1 MMAHPPLSP
10 ARQAAIPVG
19 MRYLLL
25 AALPLLIAAAPP
37 ATPPVTPQ
45 PLTLDRIFAAP
56 ALSGPSPR
64 SPKLSPDG
72 RYATLLKARPDDV
85 ERYDLWAIDTATGA
99 EHMLVDSRKIGSG
112 GPISEA
118 EKMRRERAR
127 VGGTKGI
134 VEYDWSPDAKSVLV
148 PVDGDLYLATLDG
161 AVRRLTDTP
170 QTEIDSKVSRGG
182 HYVSFVRDQNLFAID
197 LADGKERQLTTD
209 GKGTVTCGTAEFV
222 AQEELDRRT
231 GHWWSPD
238 DGHVAVECYDEAPV
252 KQVTRASIGAE
263 GTTTYTQRYPL
274 AGTANVAVSLW
285 IAPPDGGN
293 RVKVDLGTNPDIY
306 LARVDWAPDGK
317 TLYVQRLS
325 RDQKTLDVLGVDPA
339 TGASRVLFSETA
351 KSWVD
356 LTDSFRALKD
366 GSLIWASQRDGY
378 RHLYRWKDGRWTQ
391 LTRGDWMVGDV
402 IGVDEKTHRLTFT
415 ANATGPIEKQ
425 VYAVDYLR
433 PAATPTLLTEAG
445 WWNEAAMD
453 EAGSRLLVT
462 RSNRNQPPQVYFAD
476 ATGKRLGWIERNPLD
491 ATHPYAPY
499 VAADLPTTFGTMT
512 AADGSVLHYR
522 LIKPVGEG
530 RHPVFVEVYG
540 GPAGQ
545 TVTVQWANERQIFE
559 QYLARHGW
567 VIFSLDNRGTP
578 HRGTAF
584 ESQIYK
590 AAGTVEVDDQLAG
603 LAWLKTQPF
612 VDPAK
617 VAVFGWSNGGYMTL
631 RLLEKAP
638 HAYAAGIAVAPV
650 TRWELYDTA
659 YTERYMGD
667 PRVDTASYANG
678 NDLPEA
684 TRIADPLLIVHGM
697 ADDNVFFDNTVEFVA
712 KLQDGKIPF
721 EMMVYPGKTH
731 SIAGA
736 ATRAHL
742 FGTIERFLNDKVA
755 AKPAP

>member
-1 MMAHPPLSP
+1 
-10 ARQAAIPVG
+10 
-19 MRYLLL
+19 MRLLL

-37 ATPPVTPQ
+37 MPPVPQQ
-45 PLTLDRIFAAP
+45 PLTLERIFASP

-64 SPKLSPDG
+64 SPRLSPDG
-72 RYATLLKARPDDV
+72 QYATLLRARPTDA

-99 EHMLVDSRKIGSG
+99 EHMLVDSAKIGSG

-134 VEYDWSPDAKSVLV
+134 VEYEWAPDGKSVLV

-161 AVRRLTDTP
+161 QVRRLTDTP
-170 QTEIDSKVSRGG
+170 QTEIDAHVSRGG
-182 HYVSFVRDQNLFAID
+182 QYVSFVRDQNLVALS
-197 LADGKERQLTTD
+197 LADGREHAVTTD

-231 GHWWSPD
+231 GHWWAPD

-252 KQVTRASIGAE
+252 RQVTRASIGAE

-274 AGTANVAVSLW
+274 AGTPNVAVSLW
-285 IAPPDGGN
+285 VATPDGAGK
-293 RVKVDLGTNPDIY
+293 VKVDLGADPDIY

-317 TLYVQRLS
+317 ALYVQRLS
-325 RDQKTLDVLGVDPA
+325 RDQKTLDLLRVDPA
-339 TGASRVLFSETA
+339 TGASTVLFREASKT
-351 KSWVD
+351 WVD
-356 LTDSFRALKD
+356 LSDSFHALKD
-366 GSLIWASQRDGY
+366 GSLIWASQRDGF
-378 RHLYRWKDGRWTQ
+378 RHLYRWTAGQWTQ
-391 LTRGDWMVGDV
+391 LTHGDWMVGDV
-402 IGVDEKTHRLTFT
+402 IGVDERTHRLTFT
-415 ANATGPIEKQ
+415 ANATGPTEKQ
-425 VYAVDYLR
+425 VYAVDYLH
-433 PAATPTLLTEAG
+433 PAAAPTLLTEAG
-445 WWNEAAMD
+445 WWNEAEMD

-462 RSNRNQPPQVYFAD
+462 RSNRAQPPQVYFAD
-476 ATGKRLGWIERNPLD
+476 GAGKRLGWIERNPLD
-491 ATHPYAPY
+491 ATHPYASY
-499 VAADLPTTFGTMT
+499 LAGDLPTEFGTLKAT
-512 AADGSVLHYR
+512 DGTVLHYR
-522 LIKPVGEG
+522 LIKPVSGG
-530 RHPVFVEVYG
+530 KHPVFVEVYG

-545 TVTVQWANERQIFE
+545 TVTVQWPNERQIFE
-559 QYLARHGW
+559 QYLARKGW
-567 VIFSLDNRGTP
+567 VVFSLDNRGTP

-584 ESQIYK
+584 ESQVYR

-659 YTERYMGD
+659 YTERYLGD
-667 PRVDTASYANG
+667 PRVDAASYANA
-678 NDLPEA
+678 DLLSDA

-697 ADDNVFFDNTVEFVA
+697 ADDNVFFDNTVEFVS
-712 KLQDGKIPF
+712 KLQDGKVPF

-731 SIAGA
+731 SISGA
-736 ATRAHL
+736 NTRTHL
-742 FGTIERFLNDKVA
+742 FGTIERFLDEKVA
-755 AKPAP
+755 GTVAP